1 MLDAFIIDRIR
12 REREHELKVDRLL
25 VLTGL
30 SGLSIAA
37 CLWLAFLVPAALRTF
52 LLGGAPLTDDESA
65 KRLREKTGVRIL
77 ARADGRLV
85 ALFENKYALA
95 RIEQNE
101 PELTLDHI
109 IAG

>member
-1 MLDAFIIDRIR
+1 
-12 REREHELKVDRLL
+12 
-25 VLTGL
+25 
-30 SGLSIAA
+30 
-37 CLWLAFLVPAALRTF
+37 
-52 LLGGAPLTDDESA
+52 
-65 KRLREKTGVRIL
+65 
-77 ARADGRLV
+77 V